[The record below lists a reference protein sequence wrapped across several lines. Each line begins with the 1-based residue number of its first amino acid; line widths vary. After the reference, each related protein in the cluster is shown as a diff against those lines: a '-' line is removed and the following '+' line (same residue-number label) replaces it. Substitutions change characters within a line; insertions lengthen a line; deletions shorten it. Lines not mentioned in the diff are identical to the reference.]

1 VLQIQVGVEL
11 VSLRLPFKKALL
23 TARELGADAVEID
36 ARGELRPDD
45 LSHTGVRQL
54 RKMLDDLNLRVSAV
68 TFRTRRGFAA
78 VDELEE
84 RIDATKRA
92 LKLAYDLGANVVV
105 NHIGR
110 VPPESDAAT
119 TSMLIQA
126 LSDIGRHSQ
135 RVGAML
141 AAETGTESG
150 ADLAALIA
158 RLPPGSIGVDFNPAN
173 LIIHGHSPRE
183 AAAALAPH
191 VLHIHA
197 TDATR
202 DLALG
207 RGVEVALGQGSAE
220 FPELLA
226 LLEEQQYR
234 GYITV
239 ARRDTSD
246 PLADVRQAIEFLRNL

>member
-1 VLQIQVGVEL
+1 VLKIQVGVEL
-11 VSLRLPFKKALL
+11 ASLRQPFKKALL
-23 TARELGADAVEID
+23 TARELGVEAVEID
-36 ARGELRPDD
+36 LRGELRPDD
-45 LSHTGVRQL
+45 LTQTGVRQV
-54 RKMLDDLNLRVSAV
+54 RKMLDDLNLRVSAA
-68 TFRTRRGFAA
+68 TFRTRRGYNV
-78 VDELEE
+78 VDDLEA

-92 LKLAYDLGANVVV
+92 LKLAYDLGTNVVV

-110 VPPESDAAT
+110 VPPDSDAAA
-119 TSMLIQA
+119 TSTLVQA

-135 RVGAML
+135 RVGALL
-141 AAETGTESG
+141 AAETGTETG
-150 ADLAALIA
+150 AELAALIA
-158 RLPPGSIGVDFNPAN
+158 RLPPGSIGVDFNPAS
-173 LIIHGHSPRE
+173 LVLQGHSPRE

-191 VLHIHA
+191 VLHVHA

-207 RGVEVALGQGSAE
+207 RGVEVALGQGSAD
-220 FPELLA
+220 FPEVLA

-239 ARRDTSD
+239 ARHDSSA